1 MCCLSIAYHHI
12 SYHGCSSIFYVRK
25 LILQKKISYAKNKKS
40 SNNKEEETG
49 IDRFQSISS
58 DFPLPTPFPPRLRWL
73 VLNNNNNKMPLQAKT
88 SSRRRKV
95 YLYDL
100 PSSLPSALVTW
111 MRHGWNPAEDPLDSY
126 PSITD
131 ATSVKQWK
139 NDDWKEQGGTHGYLS
154 RRRVGRVGKLGERRE
169 LVTWGPT
176 EKWRVEKKNFHVH
189 WEEAVM
195 QGRTQMTSNAG

>member
-1 MCCLSIAYHHI
+1 MVVSDRRSVGSARFSKPDLTGFCFVSSSLNYILHLHMCCLSIAYHHI

-25 LILQKKISYAKNKKS
+25 LFLQKKISCAKNKKS

-100 PSSLPSALVTW
+100 PSSLPSALVT
-111 MRHGWNPAEDPLDSY
+111 
-126 PSITD
+126 
-131 ATSVKQWK
+131 
-139 NDDWKEQGGTHGYLS
+139 
-154 RRRVGRVGKLGERRE
+154 
-169 LVTWGPT
+169 
-176 EKWRVEKKNFHVH
+176 
-189 WEEAVM
+189 
-195 QGRTQMTSNAG
+195 